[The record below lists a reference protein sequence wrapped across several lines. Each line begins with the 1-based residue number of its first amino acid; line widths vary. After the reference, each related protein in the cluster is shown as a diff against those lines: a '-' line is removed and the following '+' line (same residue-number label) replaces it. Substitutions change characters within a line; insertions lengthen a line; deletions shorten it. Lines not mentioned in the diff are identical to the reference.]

1 MRTFTPTHTQRRG
14 SVSARILSTAAMV
27 RPSRLSCVLV
37 FLLSL
42 AEVVEM
48 QSSVPVYG
56 RYETC
61 VVSEPLEYQNPFNY
75 TEVASELLPHN

>member
-1 MRTFTPTHTQRRG
+1 
-14 SVSARILSTAAMV
+14 MV
-27 RPSRLSCVLV
+27 RLCRLSCVLV

-61 VVSEPLEYQNPFNY
+61 VVSDQPLEYQNPFNY
-75 TEVASELLPHN
+75 TEVLLASEPLPHD